1 MLAMFGR
8 KKGALRKEMT
18 ESLLDLLNKCKT
30 EWMTK
35 KKVIDASI
43 DPSDEVLHQL
53 KLAEAK
59 YFYLLK
65 EVRELKQ
72 FMDR

>member
-1 MLAMFGR
+1 MFGR
-8 KKGALRKEMT
+8 RKGLLRKEMT
-18 ESLLDLLNKCKT
+18 EQLLDLLERCKT

-35 KKVIDASI
+35 KRVIDASI

-53 KLAEAK
+53 KLAEAR

-72 FMDR
+72 FMSR

>member
-1 MLAMFGR
+1 MFGR
-8 KKGALRKEMT
+8 KKGVLRKEIN
-18 ESLLDLLNKCKT
+18 ESLLGLLEQCKT

-43 DPSDEVLHQL
+43 DPSDEVMHQL

-65 EVRELKQ
+65 EIRAQKH
-72 FMDR
+72 FINK

>member
-1 MLAMFGR
+1 MFGK
-8 KKGALRKEMT
+8 KKGALRKEMN
-18 ESLLDLLNKCKT
+18 ESLLDLLYQCKT

-59 YFYLLK
+59 YFCLLK
-65 EVRELKQ
+65 EVRMRKQ
-72 FMDR
+72 SMNE

>member
-1 MLAMFGR
+1 MFGR
-8 KKGALRKEMT
+8 KKGTLRKELDQ
-18 ESLLDLLNKCKT
+18 SFLNLLHQCSD

-35 KKVIDASI
+35 KKIIDASI

-65 EVRELKQ
+65 EFRERKSLIDK
-72 FMDR
+72 

>member
-1 MLAMFGR
+1 MFGR
-8 KKGALRKEMT
+8 KKGVLRKEMN
-18 ESLLDLLNKCKT
+18 ESLLGLLEQCKT

-35 KKVIDASI
+35 KRVIDASI
-43 DPSDEVLHQL
+43 DPSDEVMHQL

-65 EVRELKQ
+65 EIRAQKH
-72 FMDR
+72 FINK

>member
-1 MLAMFGR
+1 MFGR
-8 KKGALRKEMT
+8 NKGALRKEVND
-18 ESLLDLLNKCKT
+18 SLLNLLEQCKNK
-30 EWMTK
+30 WMTK

-43 DPSDEVLHQL
+43 DPSDEVMHQL

-65 EVRELKQ
+65 EVREHRHLLKK
-72 FMDR
+72 